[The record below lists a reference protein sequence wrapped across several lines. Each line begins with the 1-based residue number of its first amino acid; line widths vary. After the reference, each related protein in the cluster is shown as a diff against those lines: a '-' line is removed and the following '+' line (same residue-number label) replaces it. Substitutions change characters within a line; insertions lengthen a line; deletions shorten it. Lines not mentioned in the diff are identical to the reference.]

1 MKTALLLAAATL
13 LALSVSCSAQTSDY
27 PGGSDMRS
35 ITRPANSFLIGALH
49 IDNDEY
55 EIPVGP
61 VGSGKILGKAIKATG
76 PVDTVAYAGP
86 KSASSFTT
94 YGALSAQLLGSGFV
108 EVWSCVRQACGN
120 AYDLANLLWQPL
132 VDSIQ
137 TGLWGN
143 MIIDDLGAANDDIR
157 YGAFRKGAE
166 YVLAL
171 GALSPGH
178 NSGAL
183 LVRVNGPAD
192 DPVLR
197 EPKNKT
203 AWDPR
208 GASQGPPTGMANVTD
223 MARSSATTAA
233 RSLDRLQ

>member
-1 MKTALLLAAATL
+1 MKAYLMLAAATL
-13 LALSVSCSAQTSDY
+13 LPLSVSCSAQSSDF

-55 EIPVGP
+55 EVPVGP
-61 VGSGKILGKAIKATG
+61 VERGTALGKSIKASG

-86 KSASSFTT
+86 KSASSLTT
-94 YGALSAQLLGSGFV
+94 YSALSAQLLGSGFV
-108 EVWSCVRQACGN
+108 EVWSCARKTCGS
-120 AYDLANLLWQPL
+120 AYSLANILFQPL
-132 VDSIQ
+132 VDSIH
-137 TGLWGN
+137 TGTWGG
-143 MIIDDLGAANDDIR
+143 MIIDDLSASNDDIR
-157 YGAFRKGAE
+157 YGAFRKGTE

-171 GALSPGH
+171 GVLAPGQ

-197 EPKNKT
+197 EP
-203 AWDPR
+203 ASRSAVDPG
-208 GASQGPPTGMANVTD
+208 GALNLGD
-223 MARSSATTAA
+223 DARTRAKTAA
-233 RSLDRLQ
+233 RSLLHRLGH